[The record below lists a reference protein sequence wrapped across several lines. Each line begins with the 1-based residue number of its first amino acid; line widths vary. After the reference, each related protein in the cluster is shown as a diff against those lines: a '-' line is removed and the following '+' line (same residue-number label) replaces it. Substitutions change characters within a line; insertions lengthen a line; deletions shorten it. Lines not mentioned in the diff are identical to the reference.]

1 MVDDV
6 GQLSDNEVDAFQ
18 SGLLESTELR
28 FDDCLESQIGRKKTR
43 SEEEEEDYKAIWST
57 EQRTRGPAREWL
69 QWVAKTTADTLT

>member
-43 SEEEEEDYKAIWST
+43 SEEEEEDYKAI
-57 EQRTRGPAREWL
+57 
-69 QWVAKTTADTLT
+69 